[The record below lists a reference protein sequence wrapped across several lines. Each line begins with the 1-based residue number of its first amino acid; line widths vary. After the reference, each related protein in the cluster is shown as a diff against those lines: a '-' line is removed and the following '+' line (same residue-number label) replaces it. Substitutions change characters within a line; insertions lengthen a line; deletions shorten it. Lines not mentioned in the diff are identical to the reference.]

1 MPIAPIR
8 LLSDVCARAN
18 RPRSEAQAL
27 LLEAHRGSIELA
39 DLRMDRGLGGS
50 ASKRRRRLWIFFSSN
65 AKIAPLGPMR
75 LRPVRGSRLVAAE
88 VVMRVL
94 VVEDEAAVAESIK
107 DTLERS
113 GFRVNLASNGE
124 DAWFLG
130 DTEDFAA
137 VVLDLG
143 LPRMDGLSVL
153 RRWRASGRRMPVI
166 ILTARATWMERV
178 DGIDA
183 GADDYLAKPFQMEEL
198 LARLHAVLRR
208 SAGQAMNALTIG
220 NLVVDQRRK
229 SVTANG
235 VPVDLTPLEFSLLC
249 CFVLRPG
256 EVISASDLLD
266 QVYGHDNEK
275 DANVLEALL
284 GRLRR
289 KIGSDVI
296 ATRRGQ
302 GYFLRVD
309 G

>member
-1 MPIAPIR
+1 
-8 LLSDVCARAN
+8 
-18 RPRSEAQAL
+18 
-27 LLEAHRGSIELA
+27 
-39 DLRMDRGLGGS
+39 
-50 ASKRRRRLWIFFSSN
+50 
-65 AKIAPLGPMR
+65 
-75 LRPVRGSRLVAAE
+75 
-88 VVMRVL
+88 MRVL
-94 VVEDEAAVAESIK
+94 VVEDEAAVANSIK

-113 GFRVNLASNGE
+113 GFRVSLANNGE

-130 DTEDFAA
+130 DTEEFAA
-137 VVLDLG
+137 VILDLG

-153 RRWRASGRRMPVI
+153 RRWRAAGKRMPAI
-166 ILTARATWMERV
+166 ILTARGTWMERV
-178 DGIDA
+178 EGIDA

-208 SAGQAMNALTIG
+208 SAGQALNALTIG
-220 NLVVDQRRK
+220 DLVIDQRRK

-235 VPVDLTPLEFSLLC
+235 VPIDLTPLEFSLLC

-266 QVYGHDNEK
+266 QVYGHDHDK

>member
-1 MPIAPIR
+1 
-8 LLSDVCARAN
+8 
-18 RPRSEAQAL
+18 
-27 LLEAHRGSIELA
+27 
-39 DLRMDRGLGGS
+39 
-50 ASKRRRRLWIFFSSN
+50 
-65 AKIAPLGPMR
+65 
-75 LRPVRGSRLVAAE
+75 
-88 VVMRVL
+88 MRVL
-94 VVEDEAAVAESIK
+94 VVEDEAAVADSIK
-107 DTLERS
+107 DALERS
-113 GFRVNLASNGE
+113 GFRASLANNGE

-130 DTEDFAA
+130 DTEEFAA
-137 VVLDLG
+137 VILDLG

-153 RRWRASGRRMPVI
+153 RRWRAAGKRMPAI
-166 ILTARATWMERV
+166 ILTARGTWMERV
-178 DGIDA
+178 EGIDA

-220 NLVVDQRRK
+220 NLVIDQRRK

-249 CFVLRPG
+249 SFVLRPG
-256 EVISASDLLD
+256 EVISAADLLD
-266 QVYGHDNEK
+266 QVYGHDHDK

-302 GYFLRVD
+302 GYFLKVD

>member
-1 MPIAPIR
+1 
-8 LLSDVCARAN
+8 
-18 RPRSEAQAL
+18 
-27 LLEAHRGSIELA
+27 
-39 DLRMDRGLGGS
+39 
-50 ASKRRRRLWIFFSSN
+50 
-65 AKIAPLGPMR
+65 
-75 LRPVRGSRLVAAE
+75 
-88 VVMRVL
+88 MRVL
-94 VVEDEAAVAESIK
+94 VVEDEATVAGSIK
-107 DTLERS
+107 ATLERT
-113 GFRVNLASNGE
+113 GFRVDLADNGE

-130 DTEDFAA
+130 DTEEFAA

-143 LPRMDGLSVL
+143 LPRLDGLSIL
-153 RRWRASGRRMPVI
+153 KRWRAAGRRMPVI
-166 ILTARATWMERV
+166 ILTARGTWIERV
-178 DGIDA
+178 EGIDA

-198 LARLHAVLRR
+198 VARLHAVLRR
-208 SAGQAMNALTIG
+208 AAGQATNTLTIG
-220 NLVVDQRRK
+220 NLVIDQRRK

-235 VPVDLTPLEFSLLC
+235 VPVDLTPLEFSLLS

-256 EVISASDLLD
+256 DVISASDLLD

>member
-1 MPIAPIR
+1 
-8 LLSDVCARAN
+8 
-18 RPRSEAQAL
+18 
-27 LLEAHRGSIELA
+27 
-39 DLRMDRGLGGS
+39 
-50 ASKRRRRLWIFFSSN
+50 
-65 AKIAPLGPMR
+65 
-75 LRPVRGSRLVAAE
+75 
-88 VVMRVL
+88 MRVL
-94 VVEDEAAVAESIK
+94 VVEDEAAVADSIK

-113 GFRVNLASNGE
+113 GFRVSLANNGE

-130 DTEDFAA
+130 DTEEFAA
-137 VVLDLG
+137 VILDLG

-153 RRWRASGRRMPVI
+153 RRWRASGKRMPAI
-166 ILTARATWMERV
+166 ILTARGTWMERV
-178 DGIDA
+178 EGIDA

-220 NLVVDQRRK
+220 NLVIDQRRK

-235 VPVDLTPLEFSLLC
+235 LPIDLTPLEFSLLC

-256 EVISASDLLD
+256 DVISASDLLD
-266 QVYGHDNEK
+266 QVYGHDHDK

-302 GYFLRVD
+302 GYYLRVD

>member
-1 MPIAPIR
+1 
-8 LLSDVCARAN
+8 
-18 RPRSEAQAL
+18 
-27 LLEAHRGSIELA
+27 
-39 DLRMDRGLGGS
+39 
-50 ASKRRRRLWIFFSSN
+50 
-65 AKIAPLGPMR
+65 
-75 LRPVRGSRLVAAE
+75 
-88 VVMRVL
+88 MRVL
-94 VVEDEAAVAESIK
+94 VVEDETVVADSIK
-107 DTLERS
+107 HTLERS
-113 GFRVNLASNGE
+113 GFRVNLANNGE
-124 DAWFLG
+124 DAWFQG
-130 DTEDFAA
+130 DTEEFAA

-143 LPRMDGLSVL
+143 LPRLDGLSVL
-153 RRWRASGRRMPVI
+153 RRWRTAGKRMPVI
-166 ILTARATWMERV
+166 ILTARGTWMERV
-178 DGIDA
+178 EGIDA

-208 SAGQAMNALTIG
+208 SAGQATNALTIG
-220 NLVVDQRRK
+220 NLVIDQRRK

-235 VPVDLTPLEFSLLC
+235 VPIDLTPLEFSLLC
-249 CFVLRPG
+249 CFVIRPG

-266 QVYGHDNEK
+266 QVYGHDNDK

>member
-1 MPIAPIR
+1 
-8 LLSDVCARAN
+8 
-18 RPRSEAQAL
+18 
-27 LLEAHRGSIELA
+27 
-39 DLRMDRGLGGS
+39 
-50 ASKRRRRLWIFFSSN
+50 
-65 AKIAPLGPMR
+65 
-75 LRPVRGSRLVAAE
+75 
-88 VVMRVL
+88 MRVL
-94 VVEDEAAVAESIK
+94 VVEDEAAVANSIK

-113 GFRVNLASNGE
+113 GFRVSLANNGE

-130 DTEDFAA
+130 DTEEFAA
-137 VVLDLG
+137 VILDLG

-153 RRWRASGRRMPVI
+153 RRWRAAGKRMPAI
-166 ILTARATWMERV
+166 ILTARGTWIERV
-178 DGIDA
+178 EGIDA

-208 SAGQAMNALTIG
+208 SAGQALNALTIG
-220 NLVVDQRRK
+220 DLVIDQRRK

-235 VPVDLTPLEFSLLC
+235 VPIDLTPLEFSLLC

-266 QVYGHDNEK
+266 QVYGHDHDK

>member
-1 MPIAPIR
+1 
-8 LLSDVCARAN
+8 
-18 RPRSEAQAL
+18 
-27 LLEAHRGSIELA
+27 
-39 DLRMDRGLGGS
+39 
-50 ASKRRRRLWIFFSSN
+50 
-65 AKIAPLGPMR
+65 
-75 LRPVRGSRLVAAE
+75 
-88 VVMRVL
+88 MRVL
-94 VVEDEAAVAESIK
+94 VVEDEAAVANSIK
-107 DTLERS
+107 TWLERN
-113 GFRVNLASNGE
+113 GFKVDLAGNGE

-143 LPRMDGLSVL
+143 LPKLDGLSVL
-153 RRWRASGRRMPVI
+153 KRWRTAGKAVPVI
-166 ILTARATWMERV
+166 ILSARGTWMERV
-178 DGIDA
+178 EGIDA
-183 GADDYLAKPFQMEEL
+183 GADDYVLKPFQMEEL

-229 SVTANG
+229 TVTANG
-235 VPVDLTPLEFSLLC
+235 VPVDLTPLEFSLLS
-249 CFVLRPG
+249 CFLLRPG
-256 EVISASDLLD
+256 EVMSASDLLD

-302 GYFLRVD
+302 GYFLKVD